1 MKEVLMQLFLIFGIC
16 VILLV
21 ALGATLVV
29 ITYFLQKVWIP
40 YKRATSIDQAST
52 MADTIYAVANL
63 EFNIYDNNRFRQGG
77 PALTTSTFDNYFEEL
92 SNAIINDLS
101 PEFFDRASLYMNE
114 NAIVKMITG
123 MVRNYLTSKLAVD
136 TTALDIEE
144 EE

>member
-1 MKEVLMQLFLIFGIC
+1 
-16 VILLV
+16 
-21 ALGATLVV
+21 
-29 ITYFLQKVWIP
+29 
-40 YKRATSIDQAST
+40 

-77 PALTTSTFDNYFEEL
+77 PALSTSTFDNYFTEL

-101 PEFFDRASLYMNE
+101 PEFFERASLYMNE
-114 NAIVKMITG
+114 NAIIKMITG

-136 TTALDIEE
+136 TTALEMEE